1 MISRS
6 NRFYFIIVVKLN
18 KRGGYPKTSFLIMRL
33 NQYRG
38 NVSLTV
44 GGIDVD
50 CDFGNIQV
58 DKRIL
63 SKFHHTDHE
72 RLLSRVSM
80 FSYTSQDS
88 LRRLIND
95 NDCYQDLDQLC
106 LSWVEELYKWDTSIS
121 KLPNASD
128 WNWSRIHPC
137 FCIRHSARLSNHQA
151 GTNNRYTR

>member
-1 MISRS
+1 M
-6 NRFYFIIVVKLN
+6 
-18 KRGGYPKTSFLIMRL
+18 YPKTSFLITRL
-33 NQYRG
+33 KQYRR
-38 NVSLTV
+38 NVFLIS

-50 CDFGNIQV
+50 CDFGNIKA

-72 RLLSRVSM
+72 RLLSRVST

-95 NDCYQDLDQLC
+95 NYCYQDVDQLC
-106 LSWVEELYKWDTSIS
+106 HSWVEELYKWDTSIS

-137 FCIRHSARLSNHQA
+137 FCIRYSARLSNHQA
-151 GTNNRYTR
+151 GINNRYIR